1 MPVWTNPSIS
11 EVPTFSLVAWAVFE
25 VKLGL
30 NAEVTRHVVGEV
42 GYGGEGQVSSPI
54 LEFDPVSASF
64 RTRSGRVYRLIPGSS
79 PGLGREAE
87 YVWNVWRSTWC
98 SEFEPRNVTAE
109 VAQEIAEAHGEVSY
123 RALEIRERKEQRAVR
138 ASG

>member
-11 EVPTFSLVAWAVFE
+11 EVPTFSLVSWAVFE

-42 GYGGEGQVSSPI
+42 GHGGEGQVSSPV

-87 YVWNVWRSTWC
+87 YVWNAWCSTWR

-109 VAQEIAEAHGEVSY
+109 VAQEIAQAHARHTGRS
-123 RALEIRERKEQRAVR
+123 ATER
-138 ASG
+138 